1 MLKKIKSAVALFL
14 LTTVVVHAQDVKFV
28 GTAPKKYDGNKIV
41 LYNHSTSDVDSAFI
55 KNGQFSIKL
64 KFKEPTIYYFYSD
77 YESKAQG
84 GYVPFGILVGEP
96 GTIKIKAD
104 VEDFASSKISG
115 SKENDLYNA
124 FIEKTSKEEGKIMDQ
139 LYEKY
144 SKEML
149 EDPDPDTTDIR
160 YQEMIADYEKLSSEG
175 EGHSINKM
183 KEFILAHPNSYASV
197 NLLVMYGSFM
207 KPSDVEALFTS
218 LSPEIR
224 NTGGGKSVAKEIEAH
239 NITAVGKVAPD
250 FSQPDTEGNI
260 VKLSSLRGQYVLVDF
275 WASWC
280 GPCRA
285 ENPNL
290 VKTYNKFKD
299 KGFTILGV
307 SLDQDGK
314 KDQWLK
320 AIQDDGLTWLQVSD
334 LNAWKNEAA
343 VLYGIKGI
351 PANFLLDKDGKII
364 AKNLMGDELEK
375 KLASLLEN

>member
-1 MLKKIKSAVALFL
+1 MLKKIKSAVSLFL

-84 GYVPFGILVGEP
+84 GYVPFGIMVSKP
-96 GTIKIKAD
+96 GTIKIKAN

-115 SKENDLYNA
+115 SKVNDTYNA
-124 FIEKTSKEEGKIMDQ
+124 FIEKTGKEESKIMGQ

-149 EDPDPDTTDIR
+149 DDPDPDTTDVR
-160 YQEMIADYEKLSSEG
+160 YQEMMEDYIQLNTEG
-175 EGHSINKM
+175 ETQSVNKM
-183 KEFILAHPNSYASV
+183 KEFILANPDSYASV
-197 NLLVMYGSFM
+197 HLLVMYGSYM
-207 KPSDVEALFTS
+207 NPSDVESLFNS
-218 LSPEIR
+218 LSPEIK
-224 NTGGGKSVAKEIEAH
+224 NTGGGKSVAEEIEAN
-239 NITAVGKVAPD
+239 NITAIGKVAPD
-250 FSQPDTEGNI
+250 FAQPDTEGNI
-260 VKLSSLRGQYVLVDF
+260 IKLSSLRGQYVLLDF

-299 KGFTILGV
+299 KGFTIMGV
-307 SLDQDGK
+307 SFDQDGK

-320 AIQDDGLTWLQVSD
+320 AIKDDGLTWLQVSD
-334 LNAWKNEAA
+334 LKAWNSDVGK
-343 VLYGIKGI
+343 LYGIKGI

-375 KLASLLEN
+375 KLSSLLEN